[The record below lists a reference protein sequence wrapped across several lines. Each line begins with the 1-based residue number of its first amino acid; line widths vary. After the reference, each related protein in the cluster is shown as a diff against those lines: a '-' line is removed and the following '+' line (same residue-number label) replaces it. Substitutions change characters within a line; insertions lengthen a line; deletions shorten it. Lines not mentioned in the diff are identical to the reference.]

1 MSPHTSNK
9 ERATD
14 FLALV
19 AAGQVEQA
27 FAKHVAAD
35 FRHHNPFF
43 PGDRLSLLRAMQDVV
58 AYSRVTTGTLQIAVV
73 HILRFNDGMI
83 TELWDIGQM
92 IPPVS
97 PNSNGMF

>member
-43 PGDRLSLLRAMQDVV
+43 PGDRLSLLRAMQYN
-58 AYSRVTTGTLQIAVV
+58 A
-73 HILRFNDGMI
+73 
-83 TELWDIGQM
+83 
-92 IPPVS
+92 
-97 PNSNGMF
+97 

>member
-1 MSPHTSNK
+1 MPDKRFSTVQ
-9 ERATD
+9 
-14 FLALV
+14 LV
-19 AAGQVEQA
+19 EE
-27 FAKHVAAD
+27 
-35 FRHHNPFF
+35 N
-43 PGDRLSLLRAMQDVV
+43 DRVV